1 MNVYDF
7 DKTIYDGDST
17 TDFSLFVLGRRPW
30 MFYHLFAVAYS
41 AAYSA
46 IVKDNKEYFKKVLYR
61 YLKRVDDVDKEVELF
76 WQSHEKKIKPFYLE
90 QRKDDDVVASASSY
104 FLLTPLAEKYGFD
117 LIASEVDKK
126 TGKLLGPNNECEK
139 KAQSFLEKY
148 PNAVIDE
155 FYSDSDHDLALAK
168 MAVKAFKVK
177 GNQLTPWA
185 FD

>member
-17 TDFSLFVLGRRPW
+17 TDFSLFVLSRRPW

-46 IVKDNKEYFKKVLYR
+46 VTKDNKEYFKKVLYR
-61 YLKRVDDVDKEVELF
+61 YLKHVDDIDKEVELF
-76 WQSHEKKIKPFYLE
+76 WNRNEKKIKSWYLE

-104 FLLTPLAEKYGFD
+104 FLLNPLAKKYGFN
-117 LIASEVDKK
+117 LIASDVDKK
-126 TGKLLGPNNECEK
+126 TGKLLSLNNECEI
-139 KAQSFLEKY
+139 KAKTFLKKY
-148 PNAVIDE
+148 PNAIVDE

-168 MAVKAFKVK
+168 LAIKAYKVK
-177 GNQLTPWA
+177 GNKITEWE
-185 FD
+185 F